1 MNVFLIVFGIYNI
14 YLGILFGPL
23 LIKEAKAGFPPC
35 VFVIL
40 GQERKDGLE
49 KNCILGERQF
59 FG

>member
-1 MNVFLIVFGIYNI
+1 M
-14 YLGILFGPL
+14 

-49 KNCILGERQF
+49 KIVFLVSVSSLAED
-59 FG
+59 